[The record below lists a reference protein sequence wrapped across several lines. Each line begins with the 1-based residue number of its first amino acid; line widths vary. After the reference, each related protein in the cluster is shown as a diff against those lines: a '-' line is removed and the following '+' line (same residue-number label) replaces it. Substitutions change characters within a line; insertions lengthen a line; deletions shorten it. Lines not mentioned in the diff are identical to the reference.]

1 MSEISSA
8 EAISDSLEDWFRAE
22 HASSSEGVNK
32 PLDTLAWGTAT
43 LALPWDDVS
52 NGNAAKTLGH
62 VNRIRPLIWGGL
74 FVESP
79 NDDYLAARQLFG
91 VQMLISGCYKN
102 QCYAQATDQSDFLA
116 RKFGEPPIGIDIP
129 SVVSDHLVSL
139 YPDPEATFSE
149 EVITID
155 DLTAKTAQMVK
166 AAMDSLVFL
175 HARAQFEMGRESSET
190 VESLKLAQQGWL
202 ELAVDHIAFAAQVRD
217 GSLAEVP
224 FLEARS
230 ISEEPQVYYPFHP

>member
-102 QCYAQATDQSDFLA
+102 QCYAQAT
-116 RKFGEPPIGIDIP
+116 
-129 SVVSDHLVSL
+129 
-139 YPDPEATFSE
+139 
-149 EVITID
+149 VITID